1 MLLAVEVRG
10 GAQPTQVQHRT
21 RRQPFSGGTLMI
33 DHIGLSVADYERSKA
48 FYRAA
53 LAPLG
58 YVLVMEA
65 SDAAG
70 FGAGGK
76 PDFWLGQGE
85 RTTPPVHAAF
95 RASNR
100 ATVRAFY
107 EAAIA
112 AGAQDNG
119 PPGIRAEYHPNYYGA
134 FVLDPDGHNIEA
146 VCHEP
151 E

>member
-1 MLLAVEVRG
+1 
-10 GAQPTQVQHRT
+10 
-21 RRQPFSGGTLMI
+21 MI
-33 DHIGLSVADYERSKA
+33 DHIGLSVADYQRSKA
-48 FYRAA
+48 FYLAA

-58 YVLVMEA
+58 YELFMEIA
-65 SDAAG
+65 EPGPHGG
-70 FGAGGK
+70 FGASGK
-76 PDFWLGQGE
+76 PDFWITRGKATAPQ
-85 RTTPPVHAAF
+85 VHVAF
-95 RASNR
+95 GVKDR

-107 EAAIA
+107 DAALA